1 MENNEHRNPSE
12 VDAHRSWFDEIASRA
27 HDIASRDVFFLV
39 IVAMTLVW
47 APSYFLLHSVDHWYI
62 AFVLPAE
69 IITLFLVVLLENHNR
84 RSEQAL
90 HRKLDAFAGVLAA
103 MASES
108 QSESVRQYAA
118 ELRAAVGLQDRESTD
133 D

>member
-1 MENNEHRNPSE
+1 MDSNQHRNPSE
-12 VDAHRSWFDEIASRA
+12 VDARRTWFDEVASVA
-27 HDIASRDVFFLV
+27 HRLASRDVFFLV
-39 IVAMTLVW
+39 IVGLTLLW
-47 APSYFLLHSVDHWYI
+47 APTYFLFHNLDHWYV

-69 IITLFLVVLLENHNR
+69 ILTLFLVVLLENHNR

-103 MASES
+103 MAEES
-108 QSESVRQYAA
+108 SSASVREYAT

-133 D
+133 E